1 MTARLG
7 CNTTLVLDVA
17 MPASLIAGNS
27 ASLALNACGSTDTA
41 VPPATY
47 LPCPSPAPC
56 PSTQS
61 SNVIGNKLPRAMLT
75 GDVGFHL
82 DAEM

>member
-7 CNTTLVLDVA
+7 CSTTLVLDVA

-47 LPCPSPAPC
+47 LPCNPPPLAPPPS
-56 PSTQS
+56 Q
-61 SNVIGNKLPRAMLT
+61 AM
-75 GDVGFHL
+75 
-82 DAEM
+82 